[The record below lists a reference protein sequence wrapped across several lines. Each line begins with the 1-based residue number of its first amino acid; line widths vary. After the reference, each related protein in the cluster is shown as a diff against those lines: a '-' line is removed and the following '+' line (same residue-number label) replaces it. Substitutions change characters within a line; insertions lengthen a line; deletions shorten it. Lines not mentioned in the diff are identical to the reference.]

1 MSERPSAASARRGVR
16 QLVHYTT
23 QKGIHGTIASGA
35 LLSRAQLDQ
44 EEYLALIRE
53 PVWPRRD
60 APWIDHISLSVTSI
74 NDLLFGQSRAHFQHL
89 WWAVIAV
96 SPAVLDDDGV
106 FFTTTNNIFP
116 SVKRGQGADGF
127 EAMFADEV
135 IGRHGV
141 VSTRG
146 GLPDTQPTDRAAEVL
161 YPQRIETDHVEAIY
175 VMEPDHKHTILGW
188 CAALDH
194 QDIRVEVR
202 PDVFGSGAL

>member
-1 MSERPSAASARRGVR
+1 MSASPSEAAARLGVSE
-16 QLVHYTT
+16 LLHYTT
-23 QKGIHGTIASGA
+23 QKGIHGTIASKA

-60 APWIDHISLSVTSI
+60 APWIDHISLSVTTI
-74 NDLLFGQSRAHFQHL
+74 NDDLFRRSRSHFPHL

-96 SPAVLDDDGV
+96 SPAVLDDAGV
-106 FFTTTNNIFP
+106 VFTTTNNIFP
-116 SVKRGQGADGF
+116 SVRRGEGSDGF

-135 IGRHGV
+135 VGRYGV
-141 VSTRG
+141 VQTRA
-146 GLPDTQPTDRAAEVL
+146 GLPDAQPTDRAAEVL
-161 YPQRIETDHVEAIY
+161 YPQRIETGLIQAIY

-194 QDIRVEVR
+194 QDIPVEVR
-202 PDVFGSGAL
+202 PDVFG